1 MTDSRSRC
9 RQGLCCILPT
19 KLNRK
24 GLWLLVTASSQTV
37 TAKRVQESPKPLK
50 IKYHVTS
57 GAVHRRGSAGAAET
71 PREAKRQ
78 NFNVGLV
85 NLSVAQLEGRRKG
98 WNTWWWWW

>member
-1 MTDSRSRC
+1 MTDSRNRC

-50 IKYHVTS
+50 IKCDVSS
-57 GAVHRRGSAGAAET
+57 GAVYRRRRAGAGQQKHLVK
-71 PREAKRQ
+71 PR
-78 NFNVGLV
+78 
-85 NLSVAQLEGRRKG
+85 GRTSTLG
-98 WNTWWWWW
+98 W